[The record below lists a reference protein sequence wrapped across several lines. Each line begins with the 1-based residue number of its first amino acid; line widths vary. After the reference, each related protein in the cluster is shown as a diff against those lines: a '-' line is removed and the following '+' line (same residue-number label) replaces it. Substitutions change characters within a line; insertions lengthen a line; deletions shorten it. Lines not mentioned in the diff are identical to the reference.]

1 MVTPIKIEKMDSLA
15 TEFEADTLPS
25 IEKPIYL
32 EPITPMGVI
41 PVEKVGVADLGQAF
55 EENSL
60 LGTLNDARLR
70 VRQPFQVTMATE
82 NEDFIAEAVE
92 IDEFGFGKNPS
103 SAVRDL
109 QLTIVELYFTL
120 KSEADRLGPDLKR
133 VFRVLESKLDLT
145 HDD

>member
-1 MVTPIKIEKMDSLA
+1 MATPSEIKKLASPA
-15 TEFEADTLPS
+15 TEFESGTRPTIEEPVYLDDVTL
-25 IEKPIYL
+25 
-32 EPITPMGVI
+32 
-41 PVEKVGVADLGQAF
+41 VEGTAVENDGIADLNQTF
-55 EENSL
+55 RESTL
-60 LGTLNDARLR
+60 LATLNDARLR

-82 NEDFIAEAVE
+82 NDDFIAEAVE

-103 SAVRDL
+103 AAVRDL

-120 KSEADRLGPDLKR
+120 KGEAHRLGPDLKR

>member
-1 MVTPIKIEKMDSLA
+1 MTTLSVIETLDSPA
-15 TEFEADTLPS
+15 TEFETGTRPIVGEPVYLNDVTLMEVAAVEQDGIIDSDYTFREDT
-25 IEKPIYL
+25 
-32 EPITPMGVI
+32 
-41 PVEKVGVADLGQAF
+41 
-55 EENSL
+55 L

>member
-1 MVTPIKIEKMDSLA
+1 MVTTDAEIKTLDSPATQSEASDHPIMGEWGSLNPSTPPLSEDDGIVDMGPA
-15 TEFEADTLPS
+15 FEAT
-25 IEKPIYL
+25 
-32 EPITPMGVI
+32 
-41 PVEKVGVADLGQAF
+41 
-55 EENSL
+55 SL

-82 NEDFIAEAVE
+82 NDDFIAEAVE

-133 VFRVLESKLDLT
+133 VFGVLESKLDLT